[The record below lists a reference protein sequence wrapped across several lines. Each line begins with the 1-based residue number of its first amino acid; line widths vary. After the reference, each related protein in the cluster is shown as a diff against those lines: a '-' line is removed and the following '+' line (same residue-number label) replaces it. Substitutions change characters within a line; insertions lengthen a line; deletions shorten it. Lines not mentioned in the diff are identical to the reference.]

1 MNFLELAEVLNS
13 CLKLSAGLSF
23 DVVVKYV
30 DITCLLK
37 PTISLMEA
45 SYHLDPPE
53 YLTVATHEFL
63 KVCLNISD
71 ETAKLAWAT
80 LRKLTWSF
88 EAMPDLVPADNDN
101 DNDIGEG
108 SGVQGDD
115 DAVIDRDGV
124 CDEKPEA
131 GNWTVCVRWQY

>member
-13 CLKLSAGLSF
+13 CPKLSAGLSF
-23 DVVVKYV
+23 DDVVKYV
-30 DITCLLK
+30 DITRLLK

-80 LRKLTWSF
+80 LRKLAWSF
-88 EAMPDLVPADNDN
+88 EATKLEVDAMRQKYAILFLEHGIPRGISKSSIVFAD
-101 DNDIGEG
+101 
-108 SGVQGDD
+108 
-115 DAVIDRDGV
+115 
-124 CDEKPEA
+124 C
-131 GNWTVCVRWQY
+131 